1 MKCLLNLILLAGFVS
16 SCGVST
22 TTSSSFK
29 VRMHGIHSPP
39 PGAEGSSAPRSQLYL
54 FKGVKL
60 VTTDNTEID
69 LYDGDPS
76 SVKIIDRGQLI
87 FEKLD
92 MSDHDGKTIASV
104 NIQFDPTVLIT
115 SKNDKTTSL
124 ELSSGEMV
132 LSDGFTVT
140 KNKGQVVTIKVA
152 WGDTIST
159 DDDGNEVVS
168 APAFTVNYDDGD

>member
-1 MKCLLNLILLAGFVS
+1 MKRLLNLILLAGLVN

-39 PGAEGSSAPRSQLYL
+39 PGAEGSSAPQSQLYL

-60 VTTDNTEID
+60 VTTDNTEIQ

-76 SVKIIDRGQLI
+76 SVRIIDRGQLI

-92 MSDHDGKTIASV
+92 MSEYDGTAIASV
-104 NIQFDPTVLIT
+104 NVEFDPTVLIT

-132 LSDGFTVT
+132 LNEGFTVT

-152 WGDTIST
+152 WGDTIAT
-159 DDDGNEVVS
+159 GDDGGEVVS

>member
-1 MKCLLNLILLAGFVS
+1 
-16 SCGVST
+16 
-22 TTSSSFK
+22 
-29 VRMHGIHSPP
+29 
-39 PGAEGSSAPRSQLYL
+39 
-54 FKGVKL
+54 
-60 VTTDNTEID
+60 VTTDNTEIQ

-76 SVKIIDRGQLI
+76 SVRIIDRGQLI

-92 MSDHDGKTIASV
+92 MSEYDGTAIASV
-104 NIQFDPTVLIT
+104 NVEFDPTVLIT

-132 LSDGFTVT
+132 LNEGFTVT

-152 WGDTIST
+152 WGDTIAT
-159 DDDGNEVVS
+159 GDDGGEVVS